1 MRTSLS
7 RLATDLETLEINK
20 NEPIYKFKDVLKKM
34 VQSMRAALK
43 QLRSI
48 EYDKHSKI
56 ETDIWDQLV
65 ARPQNVT
72 YTSGDSL
79 HFMIKWCELFRHQ
92 ISYISSYELALIM
105 SQEKSLKNGEFEK
118 LSPYQYSNF
127 VNKFNSK
134 TIIFPYNKGKNHW
147 VIYIV
152 INHHNSK
159 LIHTH
164 IEEKIEKD
172 ISEEQ
177 SNEEFP
183 CIICFDSL
191 SFNNPKR
198 ISSTVIV
205 PGNKLVVGDKVSVFL
220 WMFLNHIR
228 QTNVFNNYT
237 LPLFYAKCQSQIGM
251 SCGYH
256 AMMIMFTLAKFW
268 GEYIPVKFKETGI
281 TMKSLKS
288 YVDNKDE

>member
-1 MRTSLS
+1 M
-7 RLATDLETLEINK
+7 N
-20 NEPIYKFKDVLKKM
+20 
-34 VQSMRAALK
+34 
-43 QLRSI
+43 
-48 EYDKHSKI
+48 
-56 ETDIWDQLV
+56 
-65 ARPQNVT
+65 
-72 YTSGDSL
+72 
-79 HFMIKWCELFRHQ
+79 
-92 ISYISSYELALIM
+92 
-105 SQEKSLKNGEFEK
+105 QENSLKNGEFEK
-118 LSPYQYSNF
+118 LRPQQYSNF

-220 WMFLNHIR
+220 WMFLNHIQ
-228 QTNVFNNYT
+228 QTNVFNHYT
-237 LPLFYAKCQSQIGM
+237 LPLFYAKCQSQTGM

-256 AMMIMFTLAKFW
+256 AMMNMFTLTKFS

-288 YVDNKDE
+288 YVDNKDEGEKFQLPNKIFFERETYDEFRFGLNYQPSLENFYSHLEKLISRMNYLYYIVDLQKQEGKTLEKLFENACEKKRWS